1 MRSGNGSKARAPAK
15 SRNTDHGSRY
25 GSTISGGISP
35 WSSNWRPATLDPL
48 YILVTDRSGWLTK
61 FQTEG
66 EHRDLAVCQATWA
79 GLHSPAV
86 LKALVRQTF
95 NSTQISIGDSRACQ
109 GHRNAPFISGI
120 PAPTLAST
128 RVQWTLADVLDL
140 IDFHISVSVFICR
153 SQPPRVR
160 APPLTGSPECRRRH
174 GPPPPCRW
182 WGRSG
187 RGERGT
193 VAEA

>member
-1 MRSGNGSKARAPAK
+1 MRSGNGSKARDAAK
-15 SRNTDHGSRY
+15 PRNTDHGSRY
-25 GSTISGGISP
+25 GSTKSGGISP
-35 WSSNWRPATLDPL
+35 WSSNCKAATLDPL
-48 YILVTDRSGWLTK
+48 YILVCCASGWLTK
-61 FQTEG
+61 FHTLVELN
-66 EHRDLAVCQATWA
+66 ERAVCQATWA
-79 GLHSPAV
+79 GRHSPAV

-95 NSTQISIGDSRACQ
+95 NSTQISIGDSRACR

-140 IDFHISVSVFICR
+140 IAFHISVSVFICR

-160 APPLTGSPECRRRH
+160 APPLTESPGCQRRH

-182 WGRSG
+182 WGQSG